1 MEDEKNLSQ
10 SYINIQ
16 GASVNATNY
25 VDVESIFIRDN
36 IQNEA
41 SPGNSLFYTSYGAS
55 SANVDGYYSGS
66 QISAVPDVVKVT
78 PFSDIVKQEDDEV
91 ADDEKKDEKFGILW
105 KDPSVVNALKIL
117 MDKTKEIFQ
126 VRVIDVHLK
135 NAAERVIRDAKT
147 VDSGAPIV
155 PKFLKAARK
164 DRVVN
169 SELSSVFDEFVHQAD
184 ILVRLIVTEF
194 TLKGQQKL
202 IRRSDVGGVAGGQ
215 KYMSKGYL
223 LKVARDVLIKP
234 GHFLYSGRSNSCS
247 EMAMKA
253 AAQELTAANR
263 YFEYF
268 ERLSL
273 KHQILVPMQ
282 TMVDYLGFRVVAM
295 PVLPV
300 NKESIVYGSCD
311 AGKSVKEGP
320 EEVRNILKNAAEEFF
335 LCAHIVRGQ
344 VLFTAGDV
352 EVHQHSMSGDGY
364 FILDLAR
371 SFPPEFF
378 SVDSGVLSDVSSSC
392 DSLAGRTKTSGQAFF
407 RLLRPEFLRAVK
419 ENPVPLIKGFPPI
432 LCHVG
437 EPWIHIHKRVRS
449 R

>member
-1 MEDEKNLSQ
+1 MCTSSWLNLSPFSRQTSNAMEDEKNFSL

-16 GASVNATNY
+16 
-25 VDVESIFIRDN
+25 E
-36 IQNEA
+36 EA
-41 SPGNSLFYTSYGAS
+41 SAGNSLFYTSYGAS